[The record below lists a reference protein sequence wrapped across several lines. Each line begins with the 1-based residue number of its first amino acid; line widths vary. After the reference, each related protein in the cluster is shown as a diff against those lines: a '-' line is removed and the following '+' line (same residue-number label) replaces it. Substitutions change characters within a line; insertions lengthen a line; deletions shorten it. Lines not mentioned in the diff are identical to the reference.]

1 MPRRKI
7 RSKESAYLVRA
18 FRNMPEVSHK
28 CTIRDDGT
36 ADLSESEL
44 IKWAVQNEDI
54 LNYIG
59 HRGMS
64 SPYTVFDP
72 ETGKWRGVDSHLSTE
87 EARILSSEEILASQ
101 LDKNKRTLQGQKE
114 LEAAFDKVC
123 FADED
128 GRKFAT
134 VLDLAIEMNV
144 SEKTVRRRVEKS
156 PYLFVRNSVVYE
168 YTSSEF

>member
-18 FRNMPEVSHK
+18 FRSMPEVSHK

-36 ADLSESEL
+36 VDLSESEL

-114 LEAAFDKVC
+114 LEAAFYKVS
-123 FADED
+123 FAGED

-134 VLDLAIEMNV
+134 DHDLAIEMNV

>member
-1 MPRRKI
+1 
-7 RSKESAYLVRA
+7 
-18 FRNMPEVSHK
+18 MPEVSHK

-36 ADLSESEL
+36 VDLSESEL
-44 IKWAVQNEDI
+44 IKWAIQNEDI

-72 ETGKWRGVDSHLSTE
+72 ETGKWKGVDNHLTTE

-123 FADED
+123 FADEEE
-128 GRKFAT
+128 RKFAS
-134 VLDLAIEMNV
+134 VFDLAIEMKV